1 MAIRFNQ
8 VILDKLKNNRKQE
21 LSRKVDLGLI
31 NEFSYGTYQDMQQ
44 EVDNLS
50 YFTQEWFPEKYDQ
63 WFDLGR
69 DIYAIYFQRAEPF
82 PTEVDFNTDEAVLD
96 KIKEAADELGI
107 EVTQVYPEYFEHKT
121 LIEEGR
127 ALLAEF
133 ASQGEEFL
141 RESKS
146 V

>member
-8 VILDKLKNNRKQE
+8 VILDKLKENRKQE

-31 NEFSYGTYQDMQQ
+31 DEFSYGTYQDMQQ

-69 DIYAIYFQRAEPF
+69 EIYSIYFQRAEPLL
-82 PTEVDFNTDEAVLD
+82 TEEDFNTDQAVLD

-107 EVTQVYPEYFEHKT
+107 DVTQVYPEYYEHKDAIT
-121 LIEEGR
+121 TGLVY
-127 ALLAEF
+127 ADEF
-133 ASQGEEFL
+133 ERQKQDF
-141 RESKS
+141 RDESKS

>member
-1 MAIRFNQ
+1 MAIKLNQ
-8 VILDKLKNNRKQE
+8 VVLNKLKNSRKE
-21 LSRKVDLGLI
+21 NLSKKVDLSLLDDFSFGQY
-31 NEFSYGTYQDMQQ
+31 NELEEQVSG
-44 EVDNLS
+44 LS
-50 YFTQEWFPEKYDQ
+50 YNVNEWFPEKFDQ
-63 WFDLGR
+63 WFDIGR

>member
-8 VILDKLKNNRKQE
+8 VILDKLKKGRQE
-21 LSRKVDLGLI
+21 SLSKKV
-31 NEFSYGTYQDMQQ
+31 
-44 EVDNLS
+44 NLS
-50 YFTQEWFPEKYDQ
+50 LLDDFSFGQYNELEEQVSGLSYNVNEWFPEKFDQ
-63 WFDLGR
+63 WFDIGR

>member
-8 VILDKLKNNRKQE
+8 VILDKLKNGRQE
-21 LSRKVDLGLI
+21 SFSKKV
-31 NEFSYGTYQDMQQ
+31 
-44 EVDNLS
+44 NLS
-50 YFTQEWFPEKYDQ
+50 LLDDFSFGQYNELEEEVSGLRYNVNEWFPEKFDQ
-63 WFDLGR
+63 WFDIGR
-69 DIYAIYFQRAEPF
+69 DFYAIYFQRAEPF
-82 PTEVDFNTDEAVLD
+82 PTDVYFNTDEAVLD
-96 KIKEAADELGI
+96 IIKEAADELVI
-107 EVTQVYPEYFEHKT
+107 EVTQVYPEYFQHKT

>member
-8 VILDKLKNNRKQE
+8 VILDKLKKRRQE
-21 LSRKVDLGLI
+21 SLSKKV
-31 NEFSYGTYQDMQQ
+31 
-44 EVDNLS
+44 NLS
-50 YFTQEWFPEKYDQ
+50 LLDDFSFGQYNELEEQVSGLSYNVNEWFPEKFDQ
-63 WFDLGR
+63 WFDIGR

>member
-8 VILDKLKNNRKQE
+8 VILDKLKN
-21 LSRKVDLGLI
+21 SRKESLSKKV
-31 NEFSYGTYQDMQQ
+31 
-44 EVDNLS
+44 NLS
-50 YFTQEWFPEKYDQ
+50 LLDDFSFGQYNELEEQVSGLSYNVNEWFPEKFDQ
-63 WFDLGR
+63 WFDIGR

>member
-1 MAIRFNQ
+1 MGIKIKQ
-8 VILDKLKNNRKQE
+8 VVLNKLKN
-21 LSRKVDLGLI
+21 SRKDSLSKKV
-31 NEFSYGTYQDMQQ
+31 
-44 EVDNLS
+44 NLS
-50 YFTQEWFPEKYDQ
+50 LLDDFSFGQYNELEEAVSGVSYNVNEWFPEKFDQ
-63 WFDLGR
+63 WFDIGR

-82 PTEVDFNTDEAVLD
+82 PTETDFNTDEEVLN
-96 KIKEAADELGI
+96 KIQEAADELGI
-107 EVTQVYPEYFEHKT
+107 DVTQVYPEYFEHKR
-121 LIEEGR
+121 LCEEGQ